1 MKNITIRCAG
11 GELALS
17 KIIMGTCPFGTG
29 IPEDKSVALLNEY
42 AGLGG
47 ATLDTAA
54 VYGDWEDKRTPISE
68 EVIGRWL
75 RKTRRK
81 DITLITKGAHYRL
94 ATPEA
99 SRVSADC
106 IREDLEQSLR
116 ALGVD
121 CIDVYFLHRDNPAK
135 PVEEI
140 MPALDEAVRA
150 GKIRAIGASNWTAAR
165 IREANRFARE
175 NGMAEFT
182 VSEIRWSLAHVT
194 LAYNE
199 FPSLPLMDEHEY
211 AAYQELGIPVLAWNS
226 QASGVITKVLN
237 QGVDALSELVRN
249 KYYNDTT
256 RRRIENVQA
265 VCAQEHITPTQAAL
279 GYITCNP
286 LPGAAIVGCSST
298 AQVRDSMS
306 AADLELPP
314 EAVARLT
321 R

>member
-1 MKNITIRCAG
+1 M
-11 GELALS
+11 
-17 KIIMGTCPFGTG
+17 
-29 IPEDKSVALLNEY
+29 
-42 AGLGG
+42 
-47 ATLDTAA
+47 
-54 VYGDWEDKRTPISE
+54 
-68 EVIGRWL
+68 
-75 RKTRRK
+75 
-81 DITLITKGAHYRL
+81 
-94 ATPEA
+94 
-99 SRVSADC
+99 
-106 IREDLEQSLR
+106 
-116 ALGVD
+116 D

-194 LAYNE
+194 PAYNE

-211 AAYQELGIPVLAWNS
+211 AAYQDLGIPVLAWNS

-306 AADLELPP
+306 AADLELSP